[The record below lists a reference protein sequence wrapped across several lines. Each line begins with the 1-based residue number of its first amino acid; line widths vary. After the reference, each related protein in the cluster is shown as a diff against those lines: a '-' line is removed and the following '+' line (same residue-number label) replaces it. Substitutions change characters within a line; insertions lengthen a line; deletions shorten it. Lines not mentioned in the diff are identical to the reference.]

1 MNSIIIICAE
11 YLYLVLLLAAAIF
24 FFKQPRKIQ
33 KSMIICGV
41 IVAPLSYI
49 LAKIGS
55 HLYYDTR
62 PFVVGHFI
70 PLIPHALDNGFPS
83 DHMLLVSAVA
93 MIVTFYNKRLGA
105 ILWVLA
111 LLVGIARVAAGIHHV
126 TDIAGSIIF
135 VLIAAAVYYFAL
147 GKKQMEREKH
157 PIENR
162 VRI

>member
-1 MNSIIIICAE
+1 MNHIIIYTAE
-11 YLYLVLLLAAAIF
+11 YLYLVVLLVAAIF

-33 KSMIICGV
+33 KNLIICGV

-93 MIVTFYNKRLGA
+93 MIVTFYNKKLGA
-105 ILWVLA
+105 VLWVLA
-111 LLVGIARVAAGIHHV
+111 LLIGFARVAAGVHHV
-126 TDIAGSIIF
+126 TDIVGSIVF
-135 VLIAAAVYYFAL
+135 VLIAAAVYYFAV
-147 GKKQMEREKH
+147 GKKQREREKH
-157 PIENR
+157 PLENR
-162 VRI
+162 VSL